1 MENIIS
7 QSNGK
12 VRTVVRLLSGPKE
25 RKYLGRYVVEGTRM
39 VREIPD
45 KDLDS
50 IFMTQAY
57 YDKFMGED
65 VRIRYLVEKAVLR
78 GRCYIVTDIILRKM
92 SDTKHPQGIVATVNT
107 KSYTVEELMQ
117 SGETNPLI
125 VVLERIQDPGNMGT
139 MIRTAEAAGYDLII
153 ANEGTVDMYNP
164 KVIRSTMGSIYRMP
178 VIYSQAL
185 AADIERLK
193 DAGVQVY
200 AAHLK
205 AKRDYREI
213 SYGRRTAVMIG
224 NEGNGLSDEIA
235 SKADEYIKIPMKGQV
250 ESLNASVAAALL
262 MFAVS

>member
-117 SGETNPLI
+117 SGNLFA
-125 VVLERIQDPGNMGT
+125 RKF
-139 MIRTAEAAGYDLII
+139 
-153 ANEGTVDMYNP
+153 DMD
-164 KVIRSTMGSIYRMP
+164 ID
-178 VIYSQAL
+178 
-185 AADIERLK
+185 ADIISAIK
-193 DAGVQVY
+193 DKVCTDA
-200 AAHLK
+200 
-205 AKRDYREI
+205 
-213 SYGRRTAVMIG
+213 RRS
-224 NEGNGLSDEIA
+224 E
-235 SKADEYIKIPMKGQV
+235 
-250 ESLNASVAAALL
+250 
-262 MFAVS
+262 